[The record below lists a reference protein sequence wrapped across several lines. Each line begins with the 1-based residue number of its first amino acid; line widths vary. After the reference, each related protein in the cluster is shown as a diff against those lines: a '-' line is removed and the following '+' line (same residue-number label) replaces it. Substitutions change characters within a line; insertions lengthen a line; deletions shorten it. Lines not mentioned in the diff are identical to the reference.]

1 MMKICHHLTI
11 VCLQEEE
18 RRVRKR
24 EKEGLENVMTIYLS
38 NPIQIIL
45 VKMKMLPR
53 LGKKKV
59 KSRVGVEERPTLLSM
74 GNANLNS

>member
-1 MMKICHHLTI
+1 MMKIYHHLTI
-11 VCLQEEE
+11 VYLREEE
-18 RRVRKR
+18 RRARKR
-24 EKEGLENVMTIYLS
+24 EKEGLENVMTIYLL
-38 NPIQIIL
+38 NPIKIIL
-45 VKMKMLPR
+45 AKMKMLPR

>member
-1 MMKICHHLTI
+1 MMKICHHLII
-11 VCLQEEE
+11 VCLREEE

-24 EKEGLENVMTIYLS
+24 GREVLENVMTIYLL
-38 NPIQIIL
+38 NPIKIIL
-45 VKMKMLPR
+45 AKMKMLPR